1 MLNTL
6 HDLSRDIQNLKLRI
20 SLRSDVYY
28 AVLTSDETTDKID
41 ESVIWQNWTNHEI
54 LVMLIKRN
62 KNIFK
67 EIDLKKIYK

>member
-41 ESVIWQNWTNHEI
+41 ESVI
-54 LVMLIKRN
+54 
-62 KNIFK
+62 
-67 EIDLKKIYK
+67 